1 MTERDYS
8 GRLIVFEGGD
18 GAGKTTQLH
27 LLVDRLVAAGASVV
41 VTREPGG
48 CIAAEAIRRVLL
60 SDIDISPDA
69 EVLLHTAAR
78 IEHVRKL
85 IRPAL
90 VRGDFVVC
98 DRFIDSTYAYQW
110 AGFGADKALVDQM
123 AALVGIDPDLVIV
136 PDVST
141 EIGSDR
147 VLARKEGNNRYDKA
161 DVVFRWRVR
170 QAFLDRAVA
179 GGDRYVVIDADRPI
193 AEVREAIWQEVDR
206 RFGPLVRS
214 GRTYDILAKSPVS

>member
-1 MTERDYS
+1 MTDRDYT
-8 GRLIVFEGGD
+8 GRFIVIEGGD

-60 SDIDISPDA
+60 SDIDISPNA

-90 VRGDFVVC
+90 ARGGFVVC

-110 AGFGADKALVDQM
+110 AGFGTDKALVDQM
-123 AALVGIDPDLVIV
+123 VALAGIDPDLVIV
-136 PDVST
+136 LDVST
-141 EIGSDR
+141 DVGRSR
-147 VLARKEGNNRYDKA
+147 VLARKEGSNRYDRA
-161 DVVFRWRVR
+161 DMAFRCRVR
-170 QAFLDRAVA
+170 EAFHDRAAA
-179 GGDRYVVIDADRPI
+179 GGDRYAVIDADRPV
-193 AEVREAIWQEVDR
+193 AEVSNAIWREVDR
-206 RFGPLVRS
+206 RFSIPP
-214 GRTYDILAKSPVS
+214 AFC

>member
-1 MTERDYS
+1 MTCRRSWRQRLLWDVAPGSCSGTGCSEMTERDYS
-8 GRLIVFEGGD
+8 GRLIVLEGSD

-27 LLVDRLVAAGASVV
+27 LLVDRLIAAGASVV

-141 EIGSDR
+141 EIGSDCGMKAG
-147 VLARKEGNNRYDKA
+147 ARKIAIHFLRGVYTCT
-161 DVVFRWRVR
+161 RVR
-170 QAFLDRAVA
+170 
-179 GGDRYVVIDADRPI
+179 GDRRVHVELSTSRQ
-193 AEVREAIWQEVDR
+193 IW
-206 RFGPLVRS
+206 
-214 GRTYDILAKSPVS
+214 